1 MEAEHHAACVACEL
15 PKLKIHIAPLSSEWK
30 QNESV
35 DEDKAEEAEPKTPIC
50 EPKRKW
56 SLIVTKEKL
65 MKHST
70 IKLKCTVTKGKN
82 KENAPPFIKPPKH
95 ARGQPC
101 KVPVQESIDYA
112 VPAYIEIIVP
122 PLLVL
127 GKSARGN
134 KLKPQEPELVGPFY
148 ITPWLGWQEFLAMLA
163 EAAEV
168 EKGSLLLDGEGLKWR
183 FQSKNGKLPLKDENR
198 YLTMKAQLVSHKDP
212 NSAIVVITLPTNTYN
227 SCCKA
232 AQVASHDAME
242 AKVSCDQ
249 QDGTDAMGL
258 WGQKVSTC

>member
-82 KENAPPFIKPPKH
+82 KENALF
-95 ARGQPC
+95 
-101 KVPVQESIDYA
+101 
-112 VPAYIEIIVP
+112 
-122 PLLVL
+122 LLSL
-127 GKSARGN
+127 QSM
-134 KLKPQEPELVGPFY
+134 LVASL
-148 ITPWLGWQEFLAMLA
+148 TRFL
-163 EAAEV
+163 
-168 EKGSLLLDGEGLKWR
+168 
-183 FQSKNGKLPLKDENR
+183 FKNP
-198 YLTMKAQLVSHKDP
+198 LTMQSLHMLRSLFHH
-212 NSAIVVITLPTNTYN
+212 SWCLGSQQGAI
-227 SCCKA
+227 S
-232 AQVASHDAME
+232 
-242 AKVSCDQ
+242 
-249 QDGTDAMGL
+249 
-258 WGQKVSTC
+258 